1 MYTSLNQVLSIVITI
16 FISSFY
22 LYFFRDVKSALIM
35 LVYVFLINL
44 TIGFYNTFSGVHF
57 VYISP
62 DHFHYTNYFP
72 SGFYGQPNDYI
83 SLIVVCFFSL
93 NLLFVN
99 RKYSF
104 LVLILSSVPVIY
116 LIEQAGARS
125 AFLAVLVFISL
136 HILLS
141 ILMVRKLIYKF
152 RLLFGLFMFFFIFV
166 FIFFYALQFELILNI
181 YNYYFYS
188 ESNVSSDIYRLES
201 LYLLLNGSINLFF
214 FPKGPGSSLQLL
226 GNNPHN
232 LIAELLYEYGIIVM
246 FLYVSSLFFY
256 LFRKRVDL
264 RKLQYY
270 VPYSLGMLLISLTSS
285 SIIREKVYW
294 LIIFLVFF
302 NDIIKRDIKTKNYKV
317 YEV

>member
-1 MYTSLNQVLSIVITI
+1 
-16 FISSFY
+16 
-22 LYFFRDVKSALIM
+22 
-35 LVYVFLINL
+35 
-44 TIGFYNTFSGVHF
+44 
-57 VYISP
+57 
-62 DHFHYTNYFP
+62 
-72 SGFYGQPNDYI
+72 
-83 SLIVVCFFSL
+83 
-93 NLLFVN
+93 
-99 RKYSF
+99 
-104 LVLILSSVPVIY
+104 
-116 LIEQAGARS
+116 
-125 AFLAVLVFISL
+125 
-136 HILLS
+136 
-141 ILMVRKLIYKF
+141 
-152 RLLFGLFMFFFIFV
+152 
-166 FIFFYALQFELILNI
+166 
-181 YNYYFYS
+181 
-188 ESNVSSDIYRLES
+188 
-201 LYLLLNGSINLFF
+201 LLNGSINLFF